1 VQDVYITDGNAIPDE
16 VVVDLDM
23 LYTLVLNRVGGEV
36 DDTGVV
42 TIDETAL
49 RQRSVEHLEELLE
62 PTSLGHAIGHGAIL
76 SLSAR
81 AGDDVLT
88 LGGPGDLATT
98 RCRYQVMM
106 MTMMSSHAGDG
117 AAKVTWL

>member
-1 VQDVYITDGNAIPDE
+1 VQDMDITDGNVIPDE

-49 RQRSVEHLEELLE
+49 RQRSMEHLEELSE
-62 PTSLGHAIGHGAIL
+62 PTSLGHAISHGAIL
-76 SLSAR
+76 SL
-81 AGDDVLT
+81 
-88 LGGPGDLATT
+88 
-98 RCRYQVMM
+98 
-106 MTMMSSHAGDG
+106 G
-117 AAKVTWL
+117 A